1 MAIFE
6 THHYTMNYNTTRPDL
21 TLPEYGRNVHQMVEH
36 AMTLEDREERNRAA
50 KAIILLMG
58 QLNPHLRD
66 VADFTHKLWDHL
78 FIMSDYKLDVDSPY
92 PTPDREV
99 IERKPER
106 LAYPDHR
113 IKYRHYGRAVEMM
126 IKKCVEMEEGDE
138 KQALIVAIANLMKKY
153 YLVWNRDSVTDEII
167 FKNLLELSEGKLK
180 APEGVELA
188 DAAVI
193 LKSNRPNKKRSNNK
207 KKRKSR

>member
-1 MAIFE
+1 
-6 THHYTMNYNTTRPDL
+6 MNYNTTRPDL

-36 AMTLEDREERNRAA
+36 ALTLEDREERNRAA

-126 IKKCVEMEEGDE
+126 IKKCVEMDEGDE

-180 APEGVELA
+180 APEGVVLA